1 MITQFTNQ
9 LIQTLQTQF
18 DNYYKPQQQWSGIIN
33 IYITHKINILPK
45 DHTFTSHRQNERQSC
60 STIQNRSAYEAHLQ
74 QGSTN
79 PEYKSTQQD
88 LTEILTD
95 KLRNAGSGI
104 QGIALTMIKVFLRK
118 SSFNKILYIE
128 NFIRIIYK
136 ADTIRAEIMKLHIQ
150 HLHKPYSSSS
160 Y

>member
-1 MITQFTNQ
+1 MV
-9 LIQTLQTQF
+9 
-18 DNYYKPQQQWSGIIN
+18 
-33 IYITHKINILPK
+33 
-45 DHTFTSHRQNERQSC
+45 
-60 STIQNRSAYEAHLQ
+60 QNRPAHEAHLQ

-104 QGIALTMIKVFLRK
+104 QGIALTMIKVLLRK
-118 SSFNKILYIE
+118 SSFNNILYIE
-128 NFIRIIYK
+128 NFSRIIYK
-136 ADTIRAEIMKLHIQ
+136 ADTIRTEIMKLHIQ
-150 HLHKPYSSSS
+150 HLHKPYSSSD